1 LLPATIGHI
10 THSEYLKYT
19 CYLWEL
25 AIYAIDKLDCRTVVN
40 INKNYGYGMRIKVVF
55 SVVAASFSMTSLA
68 AHNETIDLEAVEIR
82 APMIDSRISKHP
94 ATVETFDKKQI
105 EENINAATPAQT
117 LKYLPSIQVRER
129 FIGDRNGIIATRTIG
144 TLSSAQSLLYAD
156 GVLLSNLL
164 GNSFAFPP
172 RWGMVSPEEIESIS
186 MMYGPFSA
194 LYAGNSFGGV
204 MSIAT
209 RMPEKFEA
217 HASAQ
222 SFVQGFKLYGTD
234 EHYQGNHLTASFGH
248 KVNDF
253 SFWLGADYL
262 ENEGQP
268 MNFST
273 ANLSSTVPGA
283 SPVVTGAYQDKSEA
297 NTDRVIFGANSID
310 HTKQTN
316 IKSKTTYDLNS
327 ALKLAYTLAIWD
339 MKGTTDVESY
349 IKDVAGSPVYNGRV
363 SFNGQRYDI
372 SGMNP
377 AEAESLHIMQAL
389 DVKSNTKGFFDW
401 QLTLSDYD
409 YQKDKNSA
417 ANALSSGT
425 VIQGNPYITRTGR
438 ITDLSGTG
446 WTVFDARAT
455 LRPHEH
461 IVDLGYHV
469 DRYTLKS
476 DTHNTADWKDGIEG
490 VLNTSAKGETM
501 THAIYAQDKW
511 QINPK
516 WALTL
521 GGRAER
527 WQASDGQNITTI
539 ANVLQTANYKDRAET
554 KFSPKI
560 SISFEPVPAWGFRAA
575 LGQAFRF
582 PTVSEMFQP
591 LQNGATAYFVESN
604 PNLKPEEVI
613 ASEFTLERRYDNGLI
628 RASLFS
634 ENKYDAL
641 ISQNIATNGAI
652 PYDTGTCTRSGG
664 CSFVQNV
671 DHIRTRGL
679 ELATQWQDVLIHGL
693 DFQGS
698 ATFTEAEVLSNQ
710 AAPNTIGNKPPRIP
724 RNMLK
729 AVATYHSGNNLTY
742 SLAARYSGRQYN
754 ALDNSDVNDSTFG
767 AASKFFVVDFKTNYK
782 FAQGYTA
789 SLGVD
794 NLNNYKSYVFHPYP
808 QRTAYVQMK
817 FDY

>member
-1 LLPATIGHI
+1 MQI
-10 THSEYLKYT
+10 
-19 CYLWEL
+19 
-25 AIYAIDKLDCRTVVN
+25 KLIFTVV
-40 INKNYGYGMRIKVVF
+40 V
-55 SVVAASFSMTSLA
+55 ASFSMTSLA
-68 AHNETIDLEAVEIR
+68 EHNEAIDLEIIEVR
-82 APMIDSRISKHP
+82 APTIDSRINKHP

-105 EENINAATPAQT
+105 EENINAVTPAQT

-222 SFVQGFKLYGTD
+222 TFVQGFKLYGTD
-234 EHYQGNHLTASFGH
+234 EHYHGNHLTASFGN

-262 ENEGQP
+262 KNEGQP

-273 ANLSSTVPGA
+273 ANLSSTAPGA
-283 SPVVTGAYQDKSEA
+283 SPVVTGAYQDKSETNA
-297 NTDRVIFGANSID
+297 DRVIFGANSID
-310 HTKQTN
+310 SNKQTN
-316 IKSKTTYDLNS
+316 IKLKAAYDINP
-327 ALKLAYTLAIWD
+327 ALKLAYTLSVWE
-339 MKGTTDVESY
+339 MKDTTDVESY
-349 IKDVAGSPVYNGRV
+349 IKDVAGNTVYNGRV
-363 SFNGQRYDI
+363 SFNGQRYDV

-377 AEAESLHIMQAL
+377 AEAESRHMMQAL

-417 ANALSSGT
+417 ANALASGT
-425 VIQGNPYITRTGR
+425 VTQGNPYITRTGR

-461 IVDLGYHV
+461 TVDLGYHV

-476 DTHNTADWKDGIEG
+476 DTHNTVDWKAGNEG
-490 VLNTSAKGETM
+490 VLNTSARGETV
-501 THAIYAQDKW
+501 THAIYAQDRW

-521 GGRAER
+521 GGRAEF
-527 WQASDGQNITTI
+527 WQAEDGQNKTTI
-539 ANVLQTANYKDRAET
+539 ANVLRTANYQDKVET

-560 SISFEPVPAWGFRAA
+560 SISFEPEPAWGYRLA
-575 LGQAFRF
+575 LGQAYRF

-591 LQNGATAYFVESN
+591 LQNGTTPYFVESN

-613 ASEFTLERRYDNGLI
+613 SAELTVERRYNSGLI

-641 ISQNIATNGAI
+641 ISQSLANGSAI
-652 PYDTGTCTRSGG
+652 PYDTGVCTRTACG
-664 CSFVQNV
+664 FVQNV

-710 AAPNTIGNKPPRIP
+710 AAPSTIGNKPPRIP

-767 AASKFFVVDFKTNYK
+767 AASKFFVLDFKTNYK
-782 FAQGYTA
+782 FANGYTA

-794 NLNNYKSYVFHPYP
+794 NFNNYKSYVFHPYP

>member
-1 LLPATIGHI
+1 MRVKL
-10 THSEYLKYT
+10 
-19 CYLWEL
+19 
-25 AIYAIDKLDCRTVVN
+25 IYAVIAVT
-40 INKNYGYGMRIKVVF
+40 F
-55 SVVAASFSMTSLA
+55 STPSFA
-68 AHNETIDLEAVEIR
+68 EHNEALDLETIEVR

-144 TLSSAQSLLYAD
+144 TLSSAQSMLYAD

-209 RMPEKFEA
+209 RMPEKLEA
-217 HASAQ
+217 HTSAQ
-222 SFVQGFKLYGTD
+222 TFMQNFKLYGTD
-234 EHYQGNHLTASFGH
+234 ESYQGSHLTASVGN

-253 SFWLGADYL
+253 SFWIGADYL

-273 ANLSSTVPGA
+273 ASLSSTAPGA
-283 SPVVTGAYQDKSEA
+283 SPVVTGAYQDKSETNA
-297 NTDRVIFGANSID
+297 DRVVFGANSID
-310 HTKQTN
+310 RSKQTN
-316 IKSKTTYDLNS
+316 IKLKTAYDINPTV
-327 ALKLAYTLAIWD
+327 KLAYTLAVWD
-339 MKGTTDVESY
+339 MQGKTDVESY
-349 IKDVAGSPVYNGRV
+349 IKDAAGNPVYNGRV
-363 SFNGQRYDI
+363 SFNGKRYDV

-377 AEAESLHIMQAL
+377 GEAESLHIMQAL
-389 DVKSNTKGFFDW
+389 DIKSNTKGFFDW
-401 QLTLSDYD
+401 QFTLSDYD

-417 ANALSSGT
+417 ANALSSGSVT
-425 VIQGNPYITRTGR
+425 LGNPYITRTGR

-446 WTVFDARAT
+446 WTVFDARTT
-455 LRPHEH
+455 LRPQRHT
-461 IVDLGYHV
+461 IDLGYHV
-469 DRYTLKS
+469 DRYTLES
-476 DTHNTADWKDGIEG
+476 DTHNTTDWKVGRTG
-490 VLNTSAKGETM
+490 ALNASARGKTV
-501 THAIYAQDKW
+501 THALYAQDKW
-511 QINPK
+511 QLNPA
-516 WALTL
+516 WAITL
-521 GGRAER
+521 GGRAEW
-527 WQASDGQNITTI
+527 WQAEDGQNKTTI
-539 ANVLQTANYKDRAET
+539 SNVLQTANYQERSET

-575 LGQAFRF
+575 FGQAFRF

-591 LQNGATAYFVESN
+591 LQNGATAYFVQSN
-604 PNLKPEEVI
+604 PNIKPEEVI
-613 ASEFTLERRYDNGLI
+613 AAELTAERRYDNGLI

-641 ISQNIATNGAI
+641 ISQNIAVNGAI
-652 PYDTGTCTRSGG
+652 PYDTGTCTRTVG

-671 DHIRTRGL
+671 DHIRTRGI

-693 DFQGS
+693 DLQGS
-698 ATFTEAEVLSNQ
+698 ATYTEAEVLRNE
-710 AAPNTIGNKPPRIP
+710 AAPSTVGKKPPRIP

-729 AVATYHSGNNLTY
+729 AVATYHSGQNLTY

-767 AASKFFVVDFKTNYK
+767 AASKFFIVDVKANYK
-782 FAQGYTA
+782 FAKGYTA
-789 SLGVD
+789 SLGID

-808 QRTAYVQMK
+808 QRTAYVQLK

>member
-1 LLPATIGHI
+1 
-10 THSEYLKYT
+10 
-19 CYLWEL
+19 
-25 AIYAIDKLDCRTVVN
+25 
-40 INKNYGYGMRIKVVF
+40 
-55 SVVAASFSMTSLA
+55 
-68 AHNETIDLEAVEIR
+68 
-82 APMIDSRISKHP
+82 
-94 ATVETFDKKQI
+94 
-105 EENINAATPAQT
+105 
-117 LKYLPSIQVRER
+117 
-129 FIGDRNGIIATRTIG
+129 
-144 TLSSAQSLLYAD
+144 
-156 GVLLSNLL
+156 
-164 GNSFAFPP
+164 
-172 RWGMVSPEEIESIS
+172 MVSPEEIESIS

-222 SFVQGFKLYGTD
+222 SFLQGFKLYGTD
-234 EHYQGNHLTASFGH
+234 EYYQGNHLTASFGN

-273 ANLSSTVPGA
+273 AVRPDATSAGGTP
-283 SPVVTGAYQDKSEA
+283 VTGAYQDKSET
-297 NTDRVIFGANSID
+297 NDNRVIFGATSID
-310 HTKQTN
+310 RTEQTN
-316 IKSKTTYDLNS
+316 IKFKAAYDIS
-327 ALKLAYTLAIWD
+327 PILKASYMLAVWD
-339 MKGTTDVESY
+339 MDGKTDIETY
-349 IKDVAGSPVYNGRV
+349 IRDGSGNKVYNGSVNFDNRQYNV
-363 SFNGQRYDI
+363 

-377 AEAESLHIMQAL
+377 AEAESFHIMQAL

-417 ANALSSGT
+417 ANARSSGT
-425 VIQGNPYITRTGR
+425 LIQGNPYITRTGR

-455 LRPHEH
+455 LRPNEH

-490 VLNTSAKGETM
+490 VLNTSAKGETT
-501 THAIYAQDKW
+501 THAVYAQDKW

-613 ASEFTLERRYDNGLI
+613 ASEFTVERRYDNGLI

-641 ISQNIATNGAI
+641 ISQSIATDKAI
-652 PYDTGTCTRSGG
+652 PYDTGICTKPMSSGG

-782 FAQGYTA
+782 FAKGYTA

>member
-1 LLPATIGHI
+1 MRVKL
-10 THSEYLKYT
+10 
-19 CYLWEL
+19 
-25 AIYAIDKLDCRTVVN
+25 IYAVIAVT
-40 INKNYGYGMRIKVVF
+40 F
-55 SVVAASFSMTSLA
+55 STPSFA
-68 AHNETIDLEAVEIR
+68 EHNEALDLETIEVR

-144 TLSSAQSLLYAD
+144 TLSSAQSMLYAD

-209 RMPEKFEA
+209 RMPEKLEA
-217 HASAQ
+217 HVSAQ
-222 SFVQGFKLYGTD
+222 TFMQNFKLYGTD
-234 EHYQGNHLTASFGH
+234 ESYQGSHLTASVGN

-253 SFWLGADYL
+253 SFWIGADYL

-273 ANLSSTVPGA
+273 ASAACSA
-283 SPVVTGAYQDKSEA
+283 SPPNPPTNCNNPITVSGTHKDLNEKNES
-297 NTDRVIFGANSID
+297 RLIFGANSID
-310 HTKQTN
+310 ITKQTN
-316 IKSKTTYDLNS
+316 VKLKASYDINPDV
-327 ALKLAYTLAIWD
+327 KLAYTLGVWD
-339 MKGTTDVESY
+339 MNSRTDVESY
-349 IKDVAGSPVYNGRV
+349 IKDAAGNSVYNQNVRV
-363 SFNGQRYDI
+363 DDVVYKV
-372 SGMNP
+372 SGMSP
-377 AEAESLHIMQAL
+377 GKAESLHTMQAL
-389 DVKSNTKGFFDW
+389 DLKSNTKGFFDW

-409 YQKDKNSA
+409 YHKDINRTS
-417 ANALSSGT
+417 NLSTSTT
-425 VIQGNPYITRTGR
+425 VNINDGNPYITRTGR
-438 ITDLSGTG
+438 VTDLSGTG
-446 WTVFDARAT
+446 WTVFDARTT
-455 LRPHEH
+455 LRPQMHT
-461 IVDLGYHV
+461 IDLGYHV
-469 DRYTLKS
+469 DRYTLES
-476 DTHNTADWKDGIEG
+476 DTHNTTDWKVGHTG
-490 VLNTSAKGETM
+490 ALNASARGKTV
-501 THAIYAQDKW
+501 THALYAQDKW
-511 QINPK
+511 QLNPA
-516 WALTL
+516 WAITL
-521 GGRAER
+521 GGRAEW
-527 WQASDGQNITTI
+527 WQAEDGQNKTTI
-539 ANVLQTANYKDRAET
+539 SNVLQTANYQERSET

-560 SISFEPVPAWGFRAA
+560 SISFEPDPAWGFRAA
-575 LGQAFRF
+575 FGQAFRF

-591 LQNGATAYFVESN
+591 LQNGATAYFVQSN
-604 PNLKPEEVI
+604 PNIKPEEVI
-613 ASEFTLERRYDNGLI
+613 AAELTAERRYDNGLI

-641 ISQNIATNGAI
+641 ISQNIAVNGAI
-652 PYDTGTCTRSGG
+652 PYDTGICTRTVG

-671 DHIRTRGL
+671 DHIRTRGI

-693 DFQGS
+693 DLQGS
-698 ATFTEAEVLSNQ
+698 ATYTEAEVLRNE
-710 AAPNTIGNKPPRIP
+710 AAPSTVGNKPPRIP

-729 AVATYHSGNNLTY
+729 AVATYHSGQNLTY

-767 AASKFFVVDFKTNYK
+767 AASKFFIVDVKANYK
-782 FAQGYTA
+782 FAKGYTA

-808 QRTAYVQMK
+808 QRTAYVQLK

>member
-1 LLPATIGHI
+1 MNRKIYSYVL
-10 THSEYLKYT
+10 SV
-19 CYLWEL
+19 L
-25 AIYAIDKLDCRTVVN
+25 ACGGSGAVFAEHNEAIDLD
-40 INKNYGYGMRIKVVF
+40 
-55 SVVAASFSMTSLA
+55 
-68 AHNETIDLEAVEIR
+68 AVEVR
-82 APMIDSRISKHP
+82 APIIDSRITKHP

-105 EENINAATPAQT
+105 EASVNAATPAQT

-144 TLSSAQSLLYAD
+144 TLSSAQSMLYAD

-222 SFVQGFKLYGTD
+222 GFAQNFKLYGTD
-234 EHYQGNHLTASFGH
+234 ERYSGHHLTASVGN
-248 KVNDF
+248 KVNDL
-253 SFWLGADYL
+253 SFWLGVDRL
-262 ENEGQP
+262 ENKGQP

-273 ANLSSTVPGA
+273 ANLSTTPAGG
-283 SPVVTGAYQDKSEA
+283 PVVTGAYQDRSETNA
-297 NTDRVIFGANSID
+297 NRIIFGANSID
-310 HTKQTN
+310 DTAQTN
-316 IKSKTTYDLNS
+316 IKFKVAYDIS
-327 ALKLAYTLAIWD
+327 PQHKIAYTLAAWD

-349 IKDVAGSPVYNGRV
+349 IKDAAGNPVYNGRV
-363 SFNGQRYDI
+363 TFNGNRYDV
-372 SGMNP
+372 SGLNP
-377 AEAESLHIMQAL
+377 GEAESLHIMQAL
-389 DVKSNTKGFFDW
+389 DIKSNTKGFFDW

-417 ANALSSGT
+417 ANALATGT
-425 VIQGNPYITRTGR
+425 VVEGNPYLTKTGR
-438 ITDLSGTG
+438 VTDLSGTG

-455 LRPHEH
+455 LRPQAHT
-461 IVDLGYHV
+461 VDVGYHV
-469 DRYTLKS
+469 DLYQFKS
-476 DTHNTADWKDGIEG
+476 DTNNTADWTAGSKST
-490 VLNTSAKGETM
+490 LNASARGETV
-501 THAIYAQDKW
+501 THALYVQDKW
-511 QINPK
+511 QINPQ

-521 GGRAER
+521 GGRAEY
-527 WQASDGQNITTI
+527 WQAENGQNTTTI
-539 ANVLQTANYKDRAET
+539 ANVLQSANYKDKDEA

-560 SISFEPVPAWGFRAA
+560 SISFEPEPAWGFRAA

-582 PTVSEMFQP
+582 PTVGEMFQP
-591 LQNGATAYFVESN
+591 LQNGATAYFVASN

-613 ASEFTLERRYDNGLI
+613 AAELTAERRYDNGLI

-641 ISQNIATNGAI
+641 ISQTITNGRAI
-652 PYDTGTCTRSGG
+652 PYDTGTCTRNVG

-693 DFQGS
+693 DLQAS
-698 ATFTEAEVLSNQ
+698 ATYTEAEVLRNET
-710 AAPNTIGNKPPRIP
+710 APNTVGNKPPRIP
-724 RNMLK
+724 RSMFK
-729 AVATYHSGNNLTY
+729 AVATYHSGSNLTY

-754 ALDNSDVNDSTFG
+754 ALDNSDVNDDTFG
-767 AASKFFVVDFKTNYK
+767 AASKFFVVDAKVNYK
-782 FAQGYTA
+782 FAKAYTA
-789 SLGVD
+789 SVGID
-794 NLNNYKSYVFHPYP
+794 NLNNYKAYVFHPYP
-808 QRTAYVQMK
+808 QRTGYVQLK
-817 FDY
+817 YDY

>member
-1 LLPATIGHI
+1 
-10 THSEYLKYT
+10 
-19 CYLWEL
+19 
-25 AIYAIDKLDCRTVVN
+25 
-40 INKNYGYGMRIKVVF
+40 MRIKLI
-55 SVVAASFSMTSLA
+55 STIIAASFSGTLFA
-68 AHNETIDLEAVEIR
+68 EHNETIDLDAVEVR

-94 ATVETFDKKQI
+94 ATVETFDKRQI
-105 EENINAATPAQT
+105 EENVNAVTPAQT

-156 GVLLSNLL
+156 GVLISNLL

-172 RWGMVSPEEIESIS
+172 RWGMVGPEEIESIS

-209 RMPEKFEA
+209 RMPDKLES

-222 SFVQGFKLYGTD
+222 TFAQGFKLYGTD
-234 EHYQGNHLTASFGH
+234 EYYQGNHLTASFGN

-273 ANLSSTVPGA
+273 ANLSTTPAGGTV
-283 SPVVTGAYQDKSEA
+283 VNGAYQDKSETNA
-297 NTDRVIFGANSID
+297 DRVIFGANSID

-316 IKSKTTYDLNS
+316 IKLKATYDIS
-327 ALKLAYTLAIWD
+327 PAIKLAYTLGVWD
-339 MKGTTDVESY
+339 MRGTTDVESY
-349 IKDVAGSPVYNGRV
+349 IKDLAGNPVYNGRV
-363 SFNGQRYDI
+363 TFNGQRYDV

-377 AEAESLHIMQAL
+377 AEAESLHIMQAF
-389 DVKSNTKGFFDW
+389 DMKSNTKGFFDW
-401 QLTLSDYD
+401 QFTLSNYD

-417 ANALSSGT
+417 ANALASGT

-446 WTVFDARAT
+446 WTVFDARAS
-455 LRPHEH
+455 LRPKEH
-461 IVDLGYHV
+461 TLDLGYHV
-469 DRYTLKS
+469 DQYTLKS
-476 DTHNTADWKDGIEG
+476 DTYNTADWKVGNEG
-490 VLNTSAKGETM
+490 ALNTSARGKTL
-501 THAIYAQDKW
+501 THALYAQDKW
-511 QINPK
+511 QINPNL
-516 WALTL
+516 ALTL
-521 GGRAER
+521 GGRAEL
-527 WQASDGQNITTI
+527 WQAEDGQSKTTI
-539 ANVLQTANYKDRAET
+539 ANVLQTADYKDRAKT

-560 SISFEPVPAWGFRAA
+560 SFSFEPVPAWGFRAA

-613 ASEFTLERRYDNGLI
+613 AGELTAERRYDRGLI

-641 ISQNIATNGAI
+641 ISQNIAINSTI

-698 ATFTEAEVLSNQ
+698 ATFTEAEVLSNK

-742 SLAARYSGRQYN
+742 SVAARYSGRQYN
-754 ALDNSDVNDSTFG
+754 ALDNSDVNDRTFG

-782 FAQGYTA
+782 FANRFTA
-789 SLGVD
+789 SVGVD
-794 NLNNYKSYVFHPYP
+794 NLNNYKAYVFHPYP
-808 QRTAYVQMK
+808 QRTGYVQLK

>member
-1 LLPATIGHI
+1 MRVKLI
-10 THSEYLKYT
+10 S
-19 CYLWEL
+19 
-25 AIYAIDKLDCRTVVN
+25 AII
-40 INKNYGYGMRIKVVF
+40 
-55 SVVAASFSMTSLA
+55 AASFSSTLFA
-68 AHNETIDLEAVEIR
+68 EHNEAIDLDAVEVR
-82 APMIDSRISKHP
+82 APMIDSRITKHP

-105 EENINAATPAQT
+105 EESVNAATPAQT

-144 TLSSAQSLLYAD
+144 TLSSAQSMLYAD

-209 RMPEKFEA
+209 RMPDKLEA

-222 SFVQGFKLYGTD
+222 AFTQNFKLYGTD
-234 EHYQGNHLTASFGH
+234 ERYQGHHLTASVGN

-253 SFWLGADYL
+253 SFWLGADRL
-262 ENEGQP
+262 ESKGQP

-273 ANLSSTVPGA
+273 ANLSSTPAGGTEV
-283 SPVVTGAYQDKSEA
+283 SGAYQDRSETNA
-297 NTDRVIFGANSID
+297 SRVIFGANSID
-310 HTKQTN
+310 DTAQTN
-316 IKSKTTYDLNS
+316 IKFKAAYDITPQH
-327 ALKLAYTLAIWD
+327 KIAYTLAVWD
-339 MKGTTDVESY
+339 MEGKTDVESY
-349 IKDVAGSPVYNGRV
+349 IKDSAGNPVYNGRV
-363 SFNGQRYDI
+363 TLNGKRYDV

-377 AEAESLHIMQAL
+377 GESESLHIMQAL
-389 DVKSNTKGFFDW
+389 DIKSNTKGFFDW

-409 YQKDKNSA
+409 YQKDKSSA
-417 ANALSSGT
+417 ANALASGT
-425 VIQGNPYITRTGR
+425 VVQGNPYLNKTGR
-438 ITDLSGTG
+438 VTDLSGTG
-446 WTVFDARAT
+446 WSVFDARAT
-455 LRPHEH
+455 LRPQAHT
-461 IVDLGYHV
+461 VDIGYHL
-469 DRYTLKS
+469 DQYQLKS
-476 DTHNTADWKDGIEG
+476 DTNNTTDWSTASKGI
-490 VLNTSAKGETM
+490 LNASARGETI
-501 THAIYAQDKW
+501 THALYVQDKW
-511 QINPK
+511 QINPQ

-521 GGRAER
+521 GGRGEY
-527 WQASDGQNITTI
+527 WQAENGMNTTTI
-539 ANVLQTANYKDRAET
+539 SNVLRTANYKDKYEA

-560 SISFEPVPAWGFRAA
+560 SISFEPEPAWGFRAA
-575 LGQAFRF
+575 FGQAFRF

-604 PNLKPEEVI
+604 PNLKPEQVI
-613 ASEFTLERRYDNGLI
+613 AAELTAERRYDHGLI

-641 ISQNIATNGAI
+641 ISQTITNGRAI
-652 PYDTGTCTRSGG
+652 PYDTGTCTRSVG

-693 DFQGS
+693 DLQGS
-698 ATFTEAEVLSNQ
+698 ATFTEAEVLRNE
-710 AAPNTIGNKPPRIP
+710 AAPTTVGNKPPRIP
-724 RNMLK
+724 RSMLK
-729 AVATYHSGNNLTY
+729 AVATYHSGSNLTY

-754 ALDNSDVNDSTFG
+754 ALDNSDVNDGTFG
-767 AASKFFVVDFKTNYK
+767 AASRFFVLDAKANYK
-782 FAQGYTA
+782 FAKGYTA
-789 SLGVD
+789 SVGVD

-808 QRTAYVQMK
+808 QRTAYVQLK